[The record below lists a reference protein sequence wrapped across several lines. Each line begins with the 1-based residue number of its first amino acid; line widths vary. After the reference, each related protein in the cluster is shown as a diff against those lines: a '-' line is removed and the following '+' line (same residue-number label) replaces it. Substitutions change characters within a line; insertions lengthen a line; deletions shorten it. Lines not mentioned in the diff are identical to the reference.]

1 MTPNQ
6 QPSETRAIS
15 FSSTS
20 PSRCRLSVPARVRSR
35 VPPVTAVDRLG
46 DPLEVIGDGEIELT
60 LMKIDIELVFT
71 DIDTDVNGLL

>member
-1 MTPNQ
+1 M
-6 QPSETRAIS
+6 
-15 FSSTS
+15 
-20 PSRCRLSVPARVRSR
+20 PARVRSR